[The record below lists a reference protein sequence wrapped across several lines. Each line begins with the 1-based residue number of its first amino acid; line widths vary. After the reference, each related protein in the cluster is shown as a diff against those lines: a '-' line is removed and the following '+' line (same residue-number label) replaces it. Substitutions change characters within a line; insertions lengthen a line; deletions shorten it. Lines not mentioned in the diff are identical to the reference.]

1 MTEYRQYQER
11 RRLRLRPDRKAR
23 PIGMQTLALVNGVQ
37 ALAKLRARID
47 ELRDREEEGTCQ
59 QTEE

>member
-1 MTEYRQYQER
+1 
-11 RRLRLRPDRKAR
+11 
-23 PIGMQTLALVNGVQ
+23 MQTLALVNGVQ

-47 ELRDREEEGTCQ
+47 ELRDREEEGKCQ